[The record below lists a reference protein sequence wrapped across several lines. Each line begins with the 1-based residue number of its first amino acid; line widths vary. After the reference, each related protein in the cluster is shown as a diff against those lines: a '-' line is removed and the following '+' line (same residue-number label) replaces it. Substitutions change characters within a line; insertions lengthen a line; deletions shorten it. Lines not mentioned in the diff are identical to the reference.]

1 MRKVVALLLVTV
13 MSIGL
18 TACGGRAETA
28 PENQAAEETQGEAES
43 SGGDKEILALSL
55 QSMDNNLAALLSEAF
70 QAEYGKEYDVQVAGA
85 DNDPN
90 TQINQ
95 IQNFVQMGAKFIL
108 VMPLEAASLSDVLEE
123 AIREGVIVYSAGTP
137 FEPEYVTAQEIID
150 QFTSGEYC
158 ALMVKNWVEE
168 TFPEAEDGS
177 IGLAILENTTTPEY
191 VQRINGFKMITE
203 PYLKNADG
211 EYVDKDQNVVDE
223 ADRVENPI
231 YCPAVTISVETEA
244 RYFQDGQVAMENIL
258 LSNPEVKAVIGT
270 DTDAAMGASQAIMDD
285 YAKGGTVENLDEMGC
300 FGVSVF
306 DAEAAAI
313 CDSSTGNGVVRG
325 AVAFGSGD
333 IAAACVDNAGK
344 ILAGEVS
351 GVIWDPLTM
360 VSAENGERV
369 DVPCAQESGTLID
382 CK

>member
-1 MRKVVALLLVTV
+1 MKKIVALLLVGA
-13 MSIGL
+13 MSLGL
-18 TACGGRAETA
+18 AACKGKTETEAEGTAT
-28 PENQAAEETQGEAES
+28 EEVPGEADV
-43 SGGDKEILALSL
+43 SGGEKEILALSL

-70 QAEYGKEYDVQVAGA
+70 QAEYGGEYDVQVAGA

-90 TQINQ
+90 TQMNQ

-123 AIREGVIVYSAGTP
+123 AIQEGVMVYSAGTP

-168 TFPEAEDGS
+168 TFPEAEEGS

-191 VQRINGFKMITE
+191 VQRINGFKMIAE
-203 PYLKNADG
+203 PYLKNAEG
-211 EYVDKDQNVVDE
+211 AYVDKDQNVVDE

-231 YCPAVTISVETEA
+231 YCPAVVISVETEA

-285 YAKGGTVENLDEMGC
+285 YAEGGTVKNLEEMGC

-333 IAAACVDNAGK
+333 IASACVENARK
-344 ILAGEVS
+344 ILDGEIS
-351 GVIWDPLTM
+351 GIIWDPLTM

-369 DVPCAQESGTLID
+369 DVPCAQESGTLTD